1 MRTAVNAISHGL
13 PMTLQVGVLRMQ
25 PADACPCREPA
36 TATLTESHA
45 ARSLLE
51 PAETIAPSAI
61 IAGPLTIPH
70 NGTPLKPC
78 ADARLRRK
86 SKSLYMAALALTHM
100 TCFAAQTAMTA
111 ASPGPPMTS
120 KSGTLRTWFAAAKL
134 KTSER
139 LFSPRPATPS
149 TLANAVPTAENA
161 TCLGRLTTLYQ
172 LEIAGAD
179 APGETNLTT
188 HASSKMLCMTY
199 NLAQIFRHKA

>member
-1 MRTAVNAISHGL
+1 
-13 PMTLQVGVLRMQ
+13 MTLQVGVLRMQ

-78 ADARLRRK
+78 ADALLRRK
-86 SKSLYMAALALTHM
+86 SKRSCMAALAPTHM

-111 ASPGPPMTS
+111 ARPGPPMTS

-139 LFSPRPATPS
+139 LFSPRRATLS
-149 TLANAVPTAENA
+149 TLANAVPTAENV
-161 TCLGRLTTLYQ
+161 TCLGRLTTPCQ
-172 LEIAGAD
+172 PETAD
-179 APGETNLTT
+179 ASAPGETNLTAQ
-188 HASSKMLCMTY
+188 AS
-199 NLAQIFRHKA
+199 

>member
-1 MRTAVNAISHGL
+1 MMTRLHAARTAVNAISHGL

-78 ADARLRRK
+78 ADARLRHK
-86 SKSLYMAALALTHM
+86 SKRLPMAAHALIHT
-100 TCFAAQTAMTA
+100 TCCAVRTAMTA
-111 ASPGPPMTS
+111 ARLGPLMTF
-120 KSGTLRTWFAAAKL
+120 KSGTLR
-134 KTSER
+134 
-139 LFSPRPATPS
+139 
-149 TLANAVPTAENA
+149 
-161 TCLGRLTTLYQ
+161 
-172 LEIAGAD
+172 I
-179 APGETNLTT
+179 
-188 HASSKMLCMTY
+188 
-199 NLAQIFRHKA
+199 